1 MTTPRFV
8 IEDNVEDFNGD
19 LLVFCV
25 YQAKE
30 GGLCHGPM
38 EKQVQKAVE
47 VGDFSGK
54 EEETLLFYPLHGM
67 ELSLAGVKR
76 VLVLG
81 LGDPSEQEEPGGVRD
96 LFRRTGGV
104 IAKQCEKLK
113 AQTLM
118 VTLPE
123 TELLEPGQM
132 AECLVEGIC
141 LGDYRFV
148 KYKKEKS
155 KEREYPGLNHV
166 ALAPGK
172 TDHDV
177 LQRGMDLGRTA
188 AMAVCQA
195 RDMANE
201 PGNAW
206 TATAFAEFAQNFV
219 EDLVKDSTEPHSL
232 GCRILEKSDMERLG
246 MGGILAVNRG
256 SDEPPQ
262 MVVVEYLP
270 EKRAETILLV
280 GKGVTFD
287 SGGISLKTAL
297 GMENMK
303 YDMCGG
309 AAVLCAMQVVAL
321 ERPNVGVVAII
332 PATDNLAGGMA
343 VKPGD
348 IIRHFNGITSE
359 IINTD
364 AEGRVI
370 LADALAWG
378 INEYSPCCVVDIATL
393 TGAVVMGLGHHY
405 SGLMGNNDLLAQRL
419 VSAGARSG
427 EPLWRLP
434 LGKAYSK
441 QIESKVAD
449 IRNIGGK
456 SAGAI
461 TAAAYLENFVGDTPW
476 AHLDIAGTAWDFTE
490 KTYIPKG
497 PSGVGVRT
505 LVELIRSWEP
515 GVCG

>member
-1 MTTPRFV
+1 MTTARFA
-8 IEDNVEDFNGD
+8 IEDNVEGFKGD

-25 YQAKE
+25 YQAKKGE
-30 GGLCHGPM
+30 EIICPGLV
-38 EKQVQKAVE
+38 EKQVKKAVKL
-47 VGDFSGK
+47 GDFSGK
-54 EEETLLFYPLHGM
+54 EEEILLFYPFDRM
-67 ELSLAGVKR
+67 KSSLAGVNR
-76 VLVLG
+76 VMVLG
-81 LGDPSEQEEPGGVRD
+81 LGDPSEQKEPGGVRD
-96 LFRRTGGV
+96 LFRRAGGAM
-104 IAKQCEKLK
+104 AKQCEKLK
-113 AQTLM
+113 ALTLM
-118 VTLPE
+118 VVLPGAE
-123 TELLEPGQM
+123 ILEPNEM

-148 KYKKEKS
+148 KYKKEQS
-155 KEREYPGLNHV
+155 KEREYQGLDRV
-166 ALAPGK
+166 VFAPGK
-172 TDHDV
+172 LDHGV
-177 LQRGMDLGRTA
+177 LQKGMDLGGIA

-201 PGNAW
+201 PANAW
-206 TATAFAEFAQNFV
+206 TASAFAEFAQNFV
-219 EDLVKDSTEPHSL
+219 NDFPAPHSL
-232 GCRILEKSDMERLG
+232 GCRILDKSDMERLG

-256 SDEPPQ
+256 SDEPPR

-270 EKRAETILLV
+270 EKRSETILLV

-287 SGGISLKTAL
+287 SGGISLKTAS

-321 ERPNVGVVAII
+321 ERPNVGVVAIV
-332 PATDNLAGGMA
+332 PSTDNLAGGMA

-348 IIRHFNGITSE
+348 VIRHFNGTTAE

-364 AEGRVI
+364 AEGRMI

-378 INEYSPCCVVDIATL
+378 ISEYNPCCVVDIATL

-405 SGLMGNNDLLAQRL
+405 SGLMGNNDTLARRL
-419 VSAGARSG
+419 ETAGIRAG
-427 EPLWRLP
+427 EPVWRLP

-449 IRNIGGK
+449 IKNVGGK
-456 SAGAI
+456 SGGAI
-461 TAAAYLENFVGDTPW
+461 TAAAYLEKFVGDTPW

-490 KTYIPKG
+490 KNYIPKG
-497 PSGVGVRT
+497 PSGVGVRI
-505 LVELIRSWEP
+505 LLELIRSWQP
-515 GVCG
+515 GICE